1 MKVLYI
7 GSGMSA
13 LQARENKYRDH
24 TIVCLNNAWRIYA
37 EEGFDYWVHSGD
49 FAAENYPP
57 AVKFK
62 EEISYSDYVKASAWI
77 NEKLNWHHDSPEF
90 HIGYTMFFAG
100 LYWIMMALSPTT
112 IGLLGFDHDYNPSK
126 VEKWKQ
132 AGEPGIHN
140 HFNHHENFRSI
151 KSWSASFFKEFDQD
165 FFYGHGTPD
174 PLRKGLGL
182 DYIKTKMQ
190 LADSAA
196 RQLGIE
202 IVNYSQRASPVEVF
216 RRVRL

>member
-13 LQARENKYRDH
+13 LQAKEHDYQDH

-37 EEGFDYWVHSGD
+37 DRPFDYWVHSGD
-49 FAAENYPP
+49 FALENYPP
-57 AVKFK
+57 AVNFK
-62 EEISYSDYVKASAWI
+62 EEINYSHYVKASEWI
-77 NEKLNWHHDSPEF
+77 NEKLGWHHATPEF
-90 HIGYTMFFAG
+90 HIGYTMFFQG
-100 LYWIMMALSPTT
+100 LYWIMMALKPTT
-112 IGLLGFDHDYNPSK
+112 IGLLGFDHDYNESK
-126 VEKWKQ
+126 VVRWKQ
-132 AGEPGIHN
+132 AGEPNIQN
-140 HFNHHENFRSI
+140 HFNHPDNFRDI
-151 KSWSASFFKEFDQD
+151 KSWSESFFNGLEPD

-190 LADSAA
+190 LADSVAH
-196 RQLGIE
+196 QLGME
-202 IVNYSQRASPVEVF
+202 IVNYSHRASPVEVF